1 MRAGRITVSTR
12 TFSVVDLPTPDAG
25 AGQVRIKV
33 EAAGVCLSDV
43 HFLEGVL
50 SPGHLVGDQVTLGH
64 EVAGVVDQVGAG
76 IKSVLV
82 GDRVVVIAGERNGAQ
97 QITTMG
103 FDYDGGWAQYVVTK
117 AELVI
122 QIPDSLS
129 FEEAAI
135 IPDAVST
142 PWAAISSTA
151 KMQAGENAAVFG
163 VGGLGIH
170 AVQLLK
176 IIGCNKVIAIDPR
189 EDARANALSRGA
201 DFAFSP
207 DDPEIKAH
215 RGLHAAFDFAG
226 VSSVR
231 KQALSLLGEQG
242 RLVIVGIANE
252 PIVIPN
258 DMAFTYMRT
267 QIMGHYGSEAHH
279 LRELVE
285 FARDG
290 RLDLS
295 RSITQVMPLEMAAQA
310 LSDLANK
317 VGNPIRIILKP
328 QSCKLLVV

>member
-12 TFSVVDLPTPDAG
+12 AFDVVDVPTPDAG

-33 EAAGVCLSDV
+33 AAAGVCLSDV
-43 HFLEGVL
+43 HLLEGIL
-50 SPGHLVGDQVTLGH
+50 SPGYLVGDHVTLGH
-64 EVAGVVDQVGAG
+64 EVAGVVDQVGTGVTG
-76 IKSVLV
+76 IAV
-82 GDRVVVIAGERNGAQ
+82 GDRVVVIAGERNAAH

-103 FDYDGGWAQYVVTK
+103 FDYDGGWAEYVVTK
-117 AELVI
+117 ADLVAK
-122 QIPDSLS
+122 IPDSLP
-129 FEEAAI
+129 FEQAAI

-142 PWAAISSTA
+142 PWAAISSTG
-151 KMQAGENAAVFG
+151 KVQAGETAVVFG

-176 IIGCNKVIAIDPR
+176 IVGCSKVIAIDPR
-189 EDARANALSRGA
+189 EDARANALARGA
-201 DFAFSP
+201 DFAFAP
-207 DDPEIKAH
+207 DDLEIKKH
-215 RGLHAAFDFAG
+215 RGLNVAFDFAG
-226 VSSVR
+226 VTPVR

-279 LRELVE
+279 VRELIE
-285 FARDG
+285 LTADG

-295 RSITQVMPLEMAAQA
+295 HSVSQVLPLEQAGQA
-310 LSDLANK
+310 LDTLANK
-317 VGNPIRIILKP
+317 VGNPIRIVLKP
-328 QSCKLLVV
+328 

>member
-12 TFSVVDLPTPDAG
+12 AFDVVDVPTPDAA

-33 EAAGVCLSDV
+33 AAAGVCLSDV
-43 HFLEGVL
+43 HLLEGIL
-50 SPGHLVGDQVTLGH
+50 SPGYLVGDHVTLGH

-76 IKSVLV
+76 ITGVAV
-82 GDRVVVIAGERNGAQ
+82 GDRVVVIAGERNAAH

-103 FDYDGGWAQYVVTK
+103 FDYDGGWAEYVVTK
-117 AELVI
+117 ADLVAK
-122 QIPDSLS
+122 IPDSLP
-129 FEEAAI
+129 FEQAAI

-142 PWAAISSTA
+142 PWAAISSTG
-151 KMQAGENAAVFG
+151 KVQAGETAVVFG

-176 IIGCNKVIAIDPR
+176 IVGCSKVIAIDPR
-189 EDARANALSRGA
+189 EDARANALARGA
-201 DFAFSP
+201 DFAFAP
-207 DDPEIKAH
+207 DDLEIKKH
-215 RGLHAAFDFAG
+215 RGLNVAFDFAG
-226 VSSVR
+226 VTPVR

-279 LRELVE
+279 VRELIE
-285 FARDG
+285 FTADG

-295 RSITQVMPLEMAAQA
+295 HSVSQVLPLEQAGQA
-310 LSDLANK
+310 LDTLANK
-317 VGNPIRIILKP
+317 VGNPIRIVLKP
-328 QSCKLLVV
+328 

>member
-12 TFSVVDLPTPDAG
+12 AFDVVDVPTPDAG

-33 EAAGVCLSDV
+33 AAAGVCLSDV
-43 HFLEGVL
+43 HLLEGIL
-50 SPGHLVGDQVTLGH
+50 SPGYLVGDHVTLGH

-76 IKSVLV
+76 VAGVAV
-82 GDRVVVIAGERNGAQ
+82 GNRVVVIAGERNAAH

-103 FDYDGGWAQYVVTK
+103 FDYDGGWAEYVVTK
-117 AELVI
+117 ADLVAK
-122 QIPDSLS
+122 IPDSLA
-129 FEEAAI
+129 FEQAAI

-142 PWAAISSTA
+142 PWAAISSTG
-151 KMQAGENAAVFG
+151 KVQAGETAVVFG

-176 IIGCNKVIAIDPR
+176 IVGCSKIIAIDPR
-189 EDARANALSRGA
+189 EDARANALARGA
-201 DFAFSP
+201 DFAFAP
-207 DDPEIKAH
+207 DDLEIKKH
-215 RGLHAAFDFAG
+215 RGLNVAFDFAG
-226 VSSVR
+226 VTPVR

-279 LRELVE
+279 VRELIE
-285 FARDG
+285 FASAG

-295 RSITQVMPLEMAAQA
+295 HSVSQVLPLEQAGQA
-310 LSDLANK
+310 LDTLANK
-317 VGNPIRIILKP
+317 VGNPIRIVLKP
-328 QSCKLLVV
+328 

>member
-12 TFSVVDLPTPDAG
+12 AFDVVDVLTPEAG

-33 EAAGVCLSDV
+33 AAAGVCLSDV
-43 HFLEGVL
+43 HLLEGIL
-50 SPGHLVGDQVTLGH
+50 SPGYLVGDHVTLGH

-76 IKSVLV
+76 VAGVAV
-82 GDRVVVIAGERNGAQ
+82 GDRVVVIAGERNAAH

-103 FDYDGGWAQYVVTK
+103 FDYDGGWAEYVVTK
-117 AELVI
+117 ADLVAK
-122 QIPDSLS
+122 IPDSLP
-129 FEEAAI
+129 FEQAAI

-142 PWAAISSTA
+142 PWAAISSTG
-151 KMQAGENAAVFG
+151 KVQAGETAVVFG

-176 IIGCNKVIAIDPR
+176 IVGCSKVIAIDPR
-189 EDARANALSRGA
+189 EDARANALERGA
-201 DFAFSP
+201 DFAFAP
-207 DDPEIKAH
+207 DDLEIKKH
-215 RGLHAAFDFAG
+215 RGLNVAFDFAG
-226 VSSVR
+226 VTPVR

-279 LRELVE
+279 VRELIE
-285 FARDG
+285 LTADG

-295 RSITQVMPLEMAAQA
+295 HSVSQVLPLEQAGQA
-310 LSDLANK
+310 LDTLANK
-317 VGNPIRIILKP
+317 VGNPIRIVLKP
-328 QSCKLLVV
+328 

>member
-12 TFSVVDLPTPDAG
+12 AFDVVDVPTPDAG
-25 AGQVRIKV
+25 SGQVRIKV
-33 EAAGVCLSDV
+33 AAAGVCLSDV
-43 HFLEGVL
+43 HFLEGIL
-50 SPGHLVGDQVTLGH
+50 SPGYLAGDHVTLGH

-76 IKSVLV
+76 VAGVAV
-82 GDRVVVIAGERNGAQ
+82 GDRVVVIAGERNAAL

-103 FDYDGGWAQYVVTK
+103 FDYDGGWAEYVVTK
-117 AELVI
+117 AELVAK
-122 QIPDSLS
+122 IPDSLP
-129 FEEAAI
+129 FEQAAI

-142 PWAAISSTA
+142 PWAAISSTG
-151 KMQAGENAAVFG
+151 KVQAGETAVVFG

-176 IIGCNKVIAIDPR
+176 IVGCSKVIAIDLR
-189 EDARANALSRGA
+189 EDARVNALARGA
-201 DFAFSP
+201 DFAFAP
-207 DDPEIKAH
+207 DDVEIKKY
-215 RGLHAAFDFAG
+215 RGLNVAFGFAG
-226 VSSVR
+226 VTPVR

-279 LRELVE
+279 VRELIE
-285 FARDG
+285 FAGDG

-295 RSITQVMPLEMAAQA
+295 HSVTQVLPLEQAGQA
-310 LSDLANK
+310 LDTLANK
-317 VGNPIRIILKP
+317 VGNPIRIVLKP
-328 QSCKLLVV
+328 

>member
-12 TFSVVDLPTPDAG
+12 AFDVVDVPTPDAG

-33 EAAGVCLSDV
+33 AAAGVCLSDV
-43 HFLEGVL
+43 HLLEGIL
-50 SPGHLVGDQVTLGH
+50 SPGYLVGDHVTLGH

-76 IKSVLV
+76 ITGVAV
-82 GDRVVVIAGERNGAQ
+82 GDRVVVIAGERNAAH

-103 FDYDGGWAQYVVTK
+103 FDYDGGWAEYVVTK
-117 AELVI
+117 ADLVAK
-122 QIPDSLS
+122 IPDSLP
-129 FEEAAI
+129 FEQAAI

-142 PWAAISSTA
+142 PWAAISSTG
-151 KMQAGENAAVFG
+151 KVQAGETAVVFG

-176 IIGCNKVIAIDPR
+176 IVGCSKVIAIDPR
-189 EDARANALSRGA
+189 EDARANALARGA
-201 DFAFSP
+201 DFAFAP
-207 DDPEIKAH
+207 DDVEIKKH
-215 RGLHAAFDFAG
+215 RGLNVAFDFAG
-226 VSSVR
+226 VTPVR

-279 LRELVE
+279 VRELIE
-285 FARDG
+285 FTADG

-295 RSITQVMPLEMAAQA
+295 HSVSQVLPLEQAGQA
-310 LSDLANK
+310 LDTLANK
-317 VGNPIRIILKP
+317 VGNPIRIVLKP
-328 QSCKLLVV
+328 

>member
-1 MRAGRITVSTR
+1 MRAGQITVSTR
-12 TFSVVDLPTPDAG
+12 SFAVVDVPTPVAG

-43 HFLEGVL
+43 HFLEGIL
-50 SPGHLVGDQVTLGH
+50 SPGYLDGDQVTLGH

-76 IKSVLV
+76 VTSTRV
-82 GDRVVVIAGERNGAQ
+82 GDRVVVIAGERNAAS

-103 FDYDGGWAQYVVTK
+103 FDYNGGWAEYVVTK
-117 AELVI
+117 AELVAA
-122 QIPDSLS
+122 IPDSLP
-129 FEEAAI
+129 FEQAAI

-151 KMQAGENAAVFG
+151 KMVAGESAVVFG

-176 IIGCNKVIAIDPR
+176 IIGCSKVIAIDPR
-189 EDARANALSRGA
+189 EDARANAIARGA
-201 DFAFSP
+201 DFAFAP
-207 DDPEIKAH
+207 DDPEIKKH

-226 VSSVR
+226 VTPVR

-267 QIMGHYGSEAHH
+267 QILGHYGSEDHH
-279 LRELVE
+279 VRELIE
-285 FARDG
+285 FAREG
-290 RLDLS
+290 KLDLS
-295 RSITQVMPLEMAAQA
+295 QSVTEVMPLEKAAEA
-310 LSDLANK
+310 LDKLANK
-317 VGNPIRIILKP
+317 VGNPIRIVLKP
-328 QSCKLLVV
+328 